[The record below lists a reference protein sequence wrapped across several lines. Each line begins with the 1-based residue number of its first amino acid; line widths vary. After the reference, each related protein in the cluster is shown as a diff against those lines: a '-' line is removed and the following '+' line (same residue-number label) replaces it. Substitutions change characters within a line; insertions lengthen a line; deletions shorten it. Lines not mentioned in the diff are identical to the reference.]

1 VVSLRRRWV
10 IQLGEW
16 VAIQARIPVAAAPA
30 VIALAMHCM
39 HMGLTVAMIA
49 QRPDAGRPTAASWAK
64 KKARFSGPLVV
75 GDLTKR
81 RPYQR

>member
-1 VVSLRRRWV
+1 MAVASFRRRWV

-39 HMGLTVAMIA
+39 HMAVNVA
-49 QRPDAGRPTAASWAK
+49 RRLHWPAK
-64 KKARFSGPLVV
+64 R
-75 GDLTKR
+75 
-81 RPYQR
+81 

>member
-1 VVSLRRRWV
+1 MVSFRRRWV

-39 HMGLTVAMIA
+39 HMGSL
-49 QRPDAGRPTAASWAK
+49 
-64 KKARFSGPLVV
+64 
-75 GDLTKR
+75 
-81 RPYQR
+81 